1 MLRMRKWFIIAGI
14 LVAFAFGARIIGK
27 AAIPIITDRHLML
40 MDTAFDGEAE
50 NYRELCG
57 FAVGRWQ
64 SRQWFR
70 NHDLI
75 ARAGCIVA
83 DQPHIKIGGSM
94 EPTGESSIIWTCSV
108 GVANSDHK
116 TVSHKATFKIEYD
129 LAKGTVTLLNTGKT
143 FPIVAEKV
151 YMVYVDEQFN
161 IENFAALDPQTQ
173 LTNVHPKVTEMF
185 SFLMLRNPQSK

>member
-1 MLRMRKWFIIAGI
+1 
-14 LVAFAFGARIIGK
+14 
-27 AAIPIITDRHLML
+27 
-40 MDTAFDGEAE
+40 
-50 NYRELCG
+50 
-57 FAVGRWQ
+57 
-64 SRQWFR
+64 
-70 NHDLI
+70 
-75 ARAGCIVA
+75 
-83 DQPHIKIGGSM
+83 M